1 MPGTMK
7 AQDVMTANPTCVTP
21 ETNLVEAARLMKD
34 ENVGV
39 IPVVEEGTNKLLGL
53 VTDRDI
59 AIRVVAEGRDTANT
73 SVGHIMSKDIKTARP
88 GDSMEDVMTLMGKE
102 QVRRIPIVDDRG
114 ALVGIIAQADVVL
127 ETSNEERA
135 EDVVEQISKPSG
147 KHAQ

>member
-7 AQDVMTANPTCVTP
+7 AQDVMTANPKCVTP
-21 ETNLVEAARLMKD
+21 STNLVEAARLMKD

-39 IPVVEEGTNKLLGL
+39 IPVVEEGTNKLVGL

-59 AIRVVAEGRDTANT
+59 TIRVVAEGRDSTST

-88 GDSMEDVMTLMGKE
+88 QDTMEDVMNLMGKE
-102 QVRRIPIVDDRG
+102 QVRRVPIVDDRG
-114 ALVGIIAQADVVL
+114 TLVGIIAQADVVL
-127 ETSNEERA
+127 EATDEARS
-135 EDVVEQISKPSG
+135 EDVVEQISKPSD